1 MSLTLDEVKHI
12 AELARLQLTTEEMQC
27 YQQQLSDILDY
38 AARLQ
43 QVDTSHIPPTASV
56 LAVRSPLRPDQ
67 PAVSL
72 PVDELLR
79 NAPQVELNQFR
90 VPPVIE

>member
-12 AELARLQLTTEEMQC
+12 ADLARLQLTDEEMQR

-43 QVDTSHIPPTASV
+43 QLDTSHIAPTASMLV
-56 LAVRSPLRPDQ
+56 ERLPLRPDE
-67 PAVSL
+67 AASGL
-72 PVDELLR
+72 TLDEIFK
-79 NAPQVELNQFR
+79 NAPLAEQRQFR
-90 VPPVIE
+90 VPPVME

>member
-12 AELARLQLTTEEMQC
+12 ADLARLQLTDEEMQR

-43 QVDTSHIPPTASV
+43 TLDTSHIAPTASMLV
-56 LAVRSPLRPDQ
+56 ERLSLRADVAAPGL
-67 PAVSL
+67 SIE
-72 PVDELLR
+72 ELLK
-79 NAPQVELNQFR
+79 NAPLAEERQFR
-90 VPPVIE
+90 VPPVME

>member
-12 AELARLQLTTEEMQC
+12 ADLARLQLTDAELQR

-43 QVDTSHIPPTASV
+43 QLDTSHIPPTASMLV
-56 LAVRSPLRPDQ
+56 ERLPLRADQ
-67 PAVSL
+67 SAPGL
-72 PVDELLR
+72 GVDELLK
-79 NAPQVELNQFR
+79 NAPQAEQDQFR
-90 VPPVIE
+90 VPPVLE

>member
-12 AELARLQLTTEEMQC
+12 ADLARLQLTDEEMQR

-43 QVDTSHIPPTASV
+43 QLDTSHIAPAASMLV
-56 LAVRSPLRPDQ
+56 ERLPLRPDE
-67 PAVSL
+67 AAAGL
-72 PVDELLR
+72 TLDELLK
-79 NAPQVELNQFR
+79 NAPLAEQRQFR
-90 VPPVIE
+90 VPPVME